1 MHNANEVASAEGG
14 LGTYGAQSDAL
25 LQAPWCG
32 SVI

>member
-1 MHNANEVASAEGG
+1 MHKASEVTSAEGG
-14 LGTYGAQSDAL
+14 LGTYGAQSDAS